1 MPLFHVLALNCHF
14 LIPQYYTSF
23 WSQLTGLPV
32 PEDFRESVVQSD
44 KEVPLLLVDT
54 CAMLIQLLFALPLNV
69 DEKYYDSI
77 VQNLYNLTA
86 VQALSQITGFFS
98 EDERSVMLQQAS
110 REQQPFDTPMNMIG
124 YIAAAFESANPN
136 LFRYQD
142 EPEAAANR
150 KDKAWKTSEL
160 TDLAVNMVLPFVRMA
175 ALLKCSL
182 YNREYPSFAQM
193 SEEQL
198 RRGEYL
204 NLARILNLN
213 TASSSDPAGSS
224 FLMPHFTC
232 DQPTNLVDI
241 WLNQYTALSEN
252 SLMVA
257 IVSFLEF
264 SRRIYFHRLPLLFTH
279 QSASFAPN
287 RNCSKT
293 NRSTSLVRNY

>member
-23 WSQLTGLPV
+23 WSQLTGLRV

-86 VQALSQITGFFS
+86 IQSFSQITGFFG
-98 EDERSVMLQQAS
+98 EEERSAMIQAN
-110 REQQPFDTPMNMIG
+110 REQQPFDAPLNMIG
-124 YIAAAFESANPN
+124 YIVAAFESANPN
-136 LFRYQD
+136 LFRCMDQD
-142 EPEAAANR
+142 EPEAATTNG
-150 KDKAWKTSEL
+150 KGKAWKTSEL
-160 TDLAVNMVLPFVRMA
+160 TDLAVNMVLPFVRLA
-175 ALLKCSL
+175 TLLKCFL
-182 YNREYPSFAQM
+182 YNREYPSFGQM

-204 NLARILNLN
+204 NLTRILNLN
-213 TASSSDPAGSS
+213 ATSSPDPSVSS
-224 FLMPHFTC
+224 FLMPHFAC
-232 DQPTNLVDI
+232 DHPIKLVDI
-241 WLNQYTALSEN
+241 WLNQYAALSEN

-257 IVSFLEF
+257 IVSLEMK
-264 SRRIYFHRLPLLFTH
+264 SLLFAH
-279 QSASFAPN
+279 E
-287 RNCSKT
+287 K
-293 NRSTSLVRNY
+293 